1 MAASDFK
8 SVPTQRAG
16 RWLSV
21 WSLCLLFALLLFAP
35 LGAQAE
41 ESVAPQDE
49 AAVAQDE
56 AATEQGDVSVVDQ
69 EPAMAA
75 DAPADEAD
83 PAQPEAPLVLEAEV
97 PSDYAQDLL
106 TDGNRTDQTRV
117 VANQQA
123 SVSYEP
129 QRDATKFFSSESPVQ
144 LFTLDKEGNQL
155 AINER
160 PLAEADAVVMGF
172 TATAP
177 GIYTISLSRGSG
189 KLLLHDAHTGQATD
203 LSQQDYIFTIDE
215 PVISSQRFR
224 LTIGS
229 NESTSIDAIDAQ
241 MGSDATTYDLQG
253 RPQRS
258 DSSSQRPTI
267 NLKQGKKYLVK

>member
-21 WSLCLLFALLLFAP
+21 WSLCLLLALLLFAP

-49 AAVAQDE
+49 AAAAQNE

-106 TDGNRTDQTRV
+106 TDGNTMTFRIYGTVNT
-117 VANQQA
+117 
-123 SVSYEP
+123 SVGRQLLPLVNE
-129 QRDATKFFSSESPVQ
+129 QRRKAGVG
-144 LFTLDKEGNQL
+144 TL
-155 AINER
+155 
-160 PLAEADAVVMGF
+160 V
-172 TATAP
+172 
-177 GIYTISLSRGSG
+177 
-189 KLLLHDAHTGQATD
+189 
-203 LSQQDYIFTIDE
+203 
-215 PVISSQRFR
+215 
-224 LTIGS
+224 
-229 NESTSIDAIDAQ
+229 
-241 MGSDATTYDLQG
+241 
-253 RPQRS
+253 
-258 DSSSQRPTI
+258 
-267 NLKQGKKYLVK
+267 